1 MTIEN
6 RISDLVLQAAF
17 NVFRALGP
25 GLVGSA
31 YLDCLTYEI
40 RQLGLEVDCR
50 KEMPLV
56 YGDLKVNLGY
66 AIDLMVER
74 RVLIQVSQGES
85 FSDLDMAKMKTYL
98 KLSGCKMGFLVNFN
112 VRTLKEGIRRVML
125 NQEAQHDEVRTAI

>member
-17 NVFRALGP
+17 AVYKALGP
-25 GLVGSA
+25 GLLGSA

-56 YGDLKVNLGY
+56 YGDLKVTLGY
-66 AIDLMVER
+66 AIDMMVEK
-74 RVLIQVSQGES
+74 RVLIQVSQGTS
-85 FSDLDMAKMKTYL
+85 FTELDMAKMKTYL
-98 KLSGCKMGFLVNFN
+98 KLSGCKMGFLINFN

-125 NQEAQHDEVRTAI
+125 NHEVQHDEVRAAI

>member
-125 NQEAQHDEVRTAI
+125 NQEAQHEEVRTAI

>member
-17 NVFRALGP
+17 NVFKALGP

-66 AIDLMVER
+66 AIDMMVER
-74 RVLIQVSQGES
+74 RVLIQVSQGAS
-85 FSDLDMAKMKTYL
+85 FSELDMAKMKTYL
-98 KLSGCKMGFLVNFN
+98 KLSGCKIGFLVNFN

-125 NQEAQHDEVRTAI
+125 NHEVQHDEVRTAI